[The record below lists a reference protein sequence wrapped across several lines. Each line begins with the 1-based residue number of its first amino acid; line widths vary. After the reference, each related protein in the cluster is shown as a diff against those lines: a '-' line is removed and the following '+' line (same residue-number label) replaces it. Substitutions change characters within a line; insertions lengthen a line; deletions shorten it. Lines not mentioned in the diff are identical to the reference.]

1 MAQSPEQSIRK
12 LLIGTANL
20 DIWIAPDW
28 FLDRLRRDF
37 PGFDVVRLSDRD
49 AMGREIADAEIAMT
63 VSLQPEEFR
72 AAQKLRWIHSSA
84 AAIHQL
90 LFSELV
96 NSDVLLTNGRDVH
109 GPAVAEQTMGMIFAL
124 AKRIPEAVR
133 FQQRRFWGQQIIWQ
147 EYAGPQELS
156 GLTLGIIGLGAI
168 GRNLARHA
176 TCFGM
181 KVIAAREHADL
192 PKPEFVE
199 QVFSTPR
206 LNEMLAIADYVVVA
220 APVTPSTHQMIGRE
234 QLAAMKST
242 AYLLNVSRGAL
253 VDEAAL
259 VEALREKK
267 IAGAGLDVFQKE
279 PLPADS
285 PFWEMENVLI
295 TPHTA
300 GMNAKMWE
308 LQYDLFSENLRR
320 YLNHQPLLAIVDKK
334 AGY

>member
-1 MAQSPEQSIRK
+1 MTRSPDDPIRK

-20 DIWIAPDW
+20 DIWVAPDW
-28 FLDRLRRDF
+28 FVDRLRRDF
-37 PGFDVVRLSDRD
+37 PQFDVVRLSDRD
-49 AMGREIADAEIAMT
+49 AMGSEIADAEIAMT
-63 VSLQPEEFR
+63 VSLHPEEFR
-72 AAQKLRWIHSSA
+72 SATRLRWIHSSA

-90 LFSELV
+90 LFPELV

-124 AKRIPEAVR
+124 AKRILDAVR
-133 FQQRRFWGQQIIWQ
+133 FQQRRFWGQQIIWE
-147 EYAGPQELS
+147 EYSGPQELS
-156 GLTLGIIGLGAI
+156 GLTLGIVGLGAI

-176 TCFGM
+176 ACFGM
-181 KVIAAREHADL
+181 KVVAAREHAEL
-192 PKPEFVE
+192 PKPEFVA
-199 QVFSTPR
+199 QVFPTAR
-206 LNEMLAIADYVVVA
+206 LSEMLAISDYVVVA
-220 APVTPSTHQMIGRE
+220 APVTPSTHAMIGRE
-234 QLAAMKST
+234 QLAAMKPT

-259 VEALREKK
+259 IQALQERK

-285 PFWEMENVLI
+285 PLWQLENVLI

-300 GMNAKMWE
+300 GMNAKMWK

-320 YLNHQPLLAIVDKK
+320 YLNGQPLLALVDKK